1 MAYWATDLYTGTVT
15 AAAITASLAAPEI
28 SAPIHAGIG
37 HVRGTIGFASGTNPA
52 ANDVIE
58 LAPLPP
64 GCVPV
69 DFLFHVDD
77 FGSNELTC
85 KAGIMTGR
93 VGDHTRAATTVGDQ
107 FLPASNIIMRTAGG
121 VRFGSL
127 VTSVLTAAST
137 LAFRQIVP
145 DPAPRSIGL
154 AWTAAAV
161 TPTSGSTRYIQFD
174 MWYRQQSTGL

>member
-1 MAYWATDLYTGTVT
+1 MAYWATDLYTGTTT
-15 AAAITASLAAPEI
+15 AAAITARLAIPEI
-28 SAPIHAGIG
+28 SAPMHASIG

-64 GCVPV
+64 GCVPI

-85 KAGIMTGR
+85 KAGLMSGG
-93 VGDHTRAATTVGDQ
+93 VGDHTRAIATVGEE
-107 FLPASNIIMRTAGG
+107 FLPSSNIIMRTAGG

-137 LAFRQIVP
+137 LAFRQIA
-145 DPAPRSIGL
+145 PAASARSIGIG
-154 AWTAAAV
+154 WTAAAV